1 MKKNYFKNY
10 SLRQH
15 RKVYGSTLGFIEFLE
30 NYVDLNNKNLIDL
43 ACGGGANTIYLAKKY
58 PQSFFLG
65 IDYDRNLIKFGN
77 KYKKNLKNIK
87 FVIDNWKN
95 VNLYK
100 KFISGNKVKNIQPQK
115 KMSGGGIICFQ
126 SLTCLDMQLNEILKN
141 FKKKNFPFIAFN
153 SLFFEGKCNY
163 RIFAE
168 DFSQAS
174 EFKKG
179 WYNIYSIH
187 TMKNILIK
195 KGYKNFKFKKFDIQ
209 YDLPKP
215 KHSGMQSYTVKNY
228 NGKRIVFS
236 GALHIPYGFF
246 LAY

>member
-1 MKKNYFKNY
+1 
-10 SLRQH
+10 
-15 RKVYGSTLGFIEFLE
+15 
-30 NYVDLNNKNLIDL
+30 
-43 ACGGGANTIYLAKKY
+43 
-58 PQSFFLG
+58 
-65 IDYDRNLIKFGN
+65 
-77 KYKKNLKNIK
+77 
-87 FVIDNWKN
+87 
-95 VNLYK
+95 LYK
-100 KFISGNKVKNIQPQK
+100 KFISANKVKNIQLQK